1 MKYAVIQASG
11 AQYKVSEGDELDL
24 FHMEGK
30 QEGNPV
36 EFEKVLLISSDDG
49 TIVGQ
54 PLISNAM
61 VRGKVIKLL
70 RGEKIR
76 VATYKAKSRH
86 RKVMG
91 HRDELTRVKIERIML
106 DKKQKT
112 ESRKQRTENT
122 KN

>member
-1 MKYAVIQASG
+1 MKYAIIQASG

-24 FHMEGK
+24 FHVDGKKEGD
-30 QEGNPV
+30 PV
-36 EFEKVLLISSDDG
+36 EFDKVLLISGDSG
-49 TIVGQ
+49 TIIGQ
-54 PLISNAM
+54 PFISKAT
-61 VRGKVIKLL
+61 VSGKVIKLL

-91 HRDELTRVKIERIML
+91 HRDELTRVRIESIML

-112 ESRKQRTENT
+112 VSRGQ
-122 KN
+122 

>member
-24 FHMEGK
+24 FHMDGKKEGD
-30 QEGNPV
+30 PV
-36 EFEKVLLISSDDG
+36 KFDKVLLISSDDG

-54 PLISNAM
+54 PLISKAI
-61 VRGKVIKLL
+61 VSGKVIKLL

-91 HRDELTRVKIERIML
+91 HRDELTRVKII
-106 DKKQKT
+106 DIVQGKK
-112 ESRKQRTENT
+112 
-122 KN
+122 